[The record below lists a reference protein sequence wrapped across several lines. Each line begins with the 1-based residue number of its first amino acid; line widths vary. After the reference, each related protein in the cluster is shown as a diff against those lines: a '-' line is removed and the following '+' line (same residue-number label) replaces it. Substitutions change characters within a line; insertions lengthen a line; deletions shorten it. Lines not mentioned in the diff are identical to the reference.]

1 MDGSAPIS
9 LEPLRLRSPGASSD
23 GPLEFDGCD
32 TLSKL
37 FLARTRALGEKTAH
51 MEKHLGIWHRYSWNH
66 YRETVAT
73 VAGGLAARGL
83 GRGCRVG
90 ILSENRKEWVYA
102 DMAGQCLGGTV
113 AGIYQTDAPTQC
125 EHIITD
131 AGLQALFVENDEQL
145 DKFLEIEAR
154 VPDLGL
160 VIVFDMDGLEGL
172 DHPKIISWDQLLDE
186 GREFVARNPDHLAE
200 AVAGSQAD
208 DVCLLV
214 YTSGTTGKPKGT
226 MITSRNIIAAM
237 QYADAVFE
245 PTPGASMI
253 SYLPLAHIYE
263 RSLGAYLQ
271 IAHGLNVCF
280 AESVQTVFDNI
291 REVSPEIMNGVPRV
305 WEKIYSSVNLRMK
318 DATRPAQVM
327 FSWALRAGER
337 WAKYA
342 QVNQPVPWLI
352 AAERWLANRLVLS
365 NVRTMIGLNSVT
377 RCVSGAAPISPELLR
392 WYWALGV
399 RIYEGWGMSETV
411 AAGIVNTPTGTKV
424 GTIGRAIPGT
434 NVRTDPDSGEI
445 QVQSDLVFAGYINL
459 PEKTAAEFTGDGYFR
474 TGDVGEIDDEGYV
487 RITGRIKDIII
498 TEGGKNVA
506 PAETENELKFSPYIT
521 DAIVIGDGRKYLTA
535 LVMIDQENVEKYAT
549 DAKVSFSN
557 FASLCAAPE
566 VVALIEA
573 EVEKVNGKFAR
584 VEQIKKIRLIDQL
597 LTAEDEELTPT
608 LKLKRQTVE
617 KKYAALIE
625 DMY

>member
-1 MDGSAPIS
+1 MDGSAPIKGQ
-9 LEPLRLRSPGASSD
+9 PMRLRSPGASSD
-23 GPLEFDGCD
+23 ENLFFDGCD

-37 FLARTRALGEKTAH
+37 FLQQTHNLGDQTAH
-51 MEKHLGIWHRYSWNH
+51 MEKHLGIWHRYSWKD
-66 YRETVAT
+66 YRESVGQL
-73 VAGGLAARGL
+73 AGALAGRGL
-83 GRGCRVG
+83 GQGSRIG

-102 DMAGQCLGGTV
+102 DMASQCLGGIV
-113 AGIYQTDAPTQC
+113 AGIYQTDAPSQC
-125 EHIITD
+125 EHIISD
-131 AGLQALFVENDEQL
+131 AALQVLFVENDEQL
-145 DKFLEIEAR
+145 DKFLEIEAA
-154 VPDLGL
+154 VPNLEL
-160 VIVFDMDGLEGL
+160 VVVFDMDGLEGL
-172 DHPKIISWDQLLDE
+172 DHPKVMSWDQLLDE
-186 GREFVARNPDHLAE
+186 GRAFVAEHPEHLDE
-200 AVAGSQAD
+200 AVAASQSD

-237 QYADAVFE
+237 LYADEVFE
-245 PTPGASMI
+245 PTPRATMI

-318 DATRPAQVM
+318 DATRPAQIM
-327 FSWALRAGER
+327 FNWAIRAGAR
-337 WAKYA
+337 WANYA
-342 QVNQPVPWLI
+342 QVNQPVPPLI
-352 AAERWLANRLVLS
+352 AAERWLANLLVLS

-411 AAGIVNTPTGTKV
+411 AAGIVNTPKGTKV

-434 NVRTDPDSGEI
+434 NVRTDPKSGEI
-445 QVQSDLVFAGYINL
+445 QLQSDLIFAGYINL
-459 PEKTAAEFTGDGYFR
+459 PEKTASEFTDDGYFC

-506 PAETENELKFSPYIT
+506 PAEIENELKFSPYIT
-521 DAIVIGDGRKYLTA
+521 DAIVIGDRRKYLTA

-549 DAKVSFSN
+549 DIKVSFSN

-566 VVALIEA
+566 VVSLIEE
-573 EVEKVNGKFAR
+573 EVEKVNSSFAR

-608 LKLKRQTVE
+608 LKLKRETVE